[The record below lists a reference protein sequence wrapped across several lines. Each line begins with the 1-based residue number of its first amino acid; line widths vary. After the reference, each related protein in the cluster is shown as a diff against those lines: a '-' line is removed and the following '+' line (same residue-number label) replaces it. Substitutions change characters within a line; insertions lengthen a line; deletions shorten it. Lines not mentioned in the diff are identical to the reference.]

1 MTQQK
6 PKIKFT
12 VADYMTTPEDKRY
25 QLLDGELILAPA
37 PTIRHQRIL
46 RRLVAILDELA
57 VANDLGEVF
66 LAPCDVVLSNYDVFQ
81 PDILFVSNE
90 RRGLITE
97 ANIQGAPDLVVE
109 ILSSA
114 TEHYDRGYKRTLYA
128 RHGVREYWLVDP
140 ATEKV
145 EVLVE
150 GDAGLTE
157 AGTFGLTDSLVSPL
171 LPGLSVDLGQIFAEK

>member
-12 VADYMTTPEDKRY
+12 VADYMTTPEDRRY
-25 QLLDGELILAPA
+25 HLLDGDLILAPA

-46 RRLVAILDELA
+46 RRLAVLLDELA
-57 VANDLGEVF
+57 VENGLGEVF

-128 RHGVREYWLVDP
+128 RYGVREYWLVDP
-140 ATEKV
+140 ATETV

-150 GDAGLTE
+150 GDEGLTS
-157 AGTFGLTDSLVSPL
+157 ADIFGLTDTLVSPL
-171 LPGLSVDLGQIFAEK
+171 LPGLSVDLGQIFAAV